1 MVSIEIL
8 AVLAVLVFD
17 WVEGKRIHHDLS
29 DHRGAGGRTVW
40 MVMIAMLSFGPAGIV
55 VLALSARRGVW
66 WTQPAVVLMAWL
78 LIPFVYQSAA
88 IWLTDALAF
97 PLPTT
102 GIIATSLGLLSVG
115 FVAWTVQMRQGLW
128 LPVGLWATHLLLIGS
143 SFSHGNLLFAVF
155 FILLTSTVSWVSG
168 VLTLRKAWR
177 VIGALDLVLSW
188 IIAAVIIIQGAAVE
202 VLLAIL
208 IASAALLG
216 LVTYLTQTH
225 EGEMANE

>member
-1 MVSIEIL
+1 
-8 AVLAVLVFD
+8 
-17 WVEGKRIHHDLS
+17 
-29 DHRGAGGRTVW
+29 
-40 MVMIAMLSFGPAGIV
+40 
-55 VLALSARRGVW
+55 
-66 WTQPAVVLMAWL
+66 
-78 LIPFVYQSAA
+78 
-88 IWLTDALAF
+88 
-97 PLPTT
+97 
-102 GIIATSLGLLSVG
+102 
-115 FVAWTVQMRQGLW
+115 
-128 LPVGLWATHLLLIGS
+128 
-143 SFSHGNLLFAVF
+143 LFAVF

-216 LVTYLTQTH
+216 LVTYLTQTY